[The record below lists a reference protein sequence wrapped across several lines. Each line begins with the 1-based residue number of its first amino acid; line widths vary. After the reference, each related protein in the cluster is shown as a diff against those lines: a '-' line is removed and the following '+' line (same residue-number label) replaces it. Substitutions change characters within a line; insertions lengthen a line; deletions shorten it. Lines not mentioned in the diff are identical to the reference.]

1 MSADLEARVKS
12 LEDTLQRI
20 TQALIA
26 IPQKQE
32 PPAATPSPFKH
43 VSVPQKLPAQLANE
57 NTEKKTA
64 KPPVDIRTLKD
75 GMKSVTVSAKI
86 VEKGEPR
93 EVRTTQGPVDTA
105 TVVIADES
113 GSIKLVLWGEQID
126 TVNVADDVTVE
137 NGYVSSFKGEIQLNV
152 GKYGKLTVGA
162 PPQ

>member
-57 NTEKKTA
+57 NTTKPA
-64 KPPVDIRTLKD
+64 KRHLISELQD
-75 GMKSVTVSAKI
+75 GMKRVNITAQVM
-86 VEKGEPR
+86 EKDTPK
-93 EVRTTQGPVDTA
+93 EVNTTQGPTQTCYVY
-105 TVVIADES
+105 IADES
-113 GSIKLVLWGEQID
+113 GRIKLSLWGEHVQQ
-126 TVNVADDVTVE
+126 VNVTDNVTVQD
-137 NGYVSSFKGEIQLNV
+137 GYVSSFKGEIQLNV
-152 GKYGKLTVGA
+152 GKWGKLTVGA